1 MPRKKKFK
9 KSLSTLKPSKK
20 IRFQAPR
27 GTFDILPEEQKY
39 WERVRTI
46 IKQIVAAYGFSQ
58 IDTPIFEN
66 AQLFMRGT
74 GPFTDIVQKEMY
86 TLRTKGGDYLAL
98 RPEFTP
104 GIVRAYIEHGMK
116 SWPQP
121 VKLYSIGPVFRHEKP
136 QAGRYRQFHQFNLEI
151 IGEGGALND
160 VLIIQLVYLIF
171 KKLGIKGF
179 VFQVNSIGCPECRPD
194 YRKLLID
201 YYRKQRK
208 KLCRNCRER
217 LKVNPLRL
225 LDCKEEKCR
234 QLANNAPQIVDNL
247 CEECHNHFK
256 EVLECLDE
264 LGIPY
269 ILNSHLVRGL
279 DYYTKTV
286 FEIRLEDSSLLEL
299 GGGGRYDG
307 LVEILGGKPTPA
319 VGVACGLERVISI
332 LKSQDVKVGQ
342 EPSPRVFLVQLG
354 ELGRR
359 RSLKLFEELRSQGL
373 RVGEALSKG
382 SIKSQLKV
390 ADKLGVDIA
399 LILGQKE
406 ALENT
411 IIIRDMK
418 SGAQETVPIERMVK
432 EIKRRLR

>member
-1 MPRKKKFK
+1 M
-9 KSLSTLKPSKK
+9 
-20 IRFQAPR
+20 RFQAPR

-39 WERVRTI
+39 WERIRSTV
-46 IKQIVAAYGFSQ
+46 KQIVTAYGFLC

-66 AQLFMRGT
+66 SQLFMRGT
-74 GPFTDIVQKEMY
+74 GLFTDIVQKEMY
-86 TLRTKGGDYLAL
+86 TFRTKGGDYLVL

-121 VKLYSIGPVFRHEKP
+121 IKLFSIGPVFRHEKP
-136 QAGRYRQFHQFNLEI
+136 QAGRFRQFHQFNLEI

-160 VLIIQLVYLIF
+160 VLLIQLVFLIF

-179 VFQVNSIGCPECRPD
+179 TLQINSIGCSQCRPD

-208 KLCRNCRER
+208 KLCRHCQER
-217 LKVNPLRL
+217 LKLNPLRL

-234 QLANNAPQIVDNL
+234 QLANNAPQVIDHL
-247 CEECHNHFK
+247 CEECHAHFK
-256 EVLECLDE
+256 EVLESLDE
-264 LGIPY
+264 LGLPY
-269 ILNSHLVRGL
+269 ILNFHLVRGL

-286 FEIRLEDSSLLEL
+286 FEFRLEGQNPIEL
-299 GGGGRYDG
+299 AGGGRYDG
-307 LVEILGGKPTPA
+307 LVELLGGKPTPA
-319 VGVACGLERVISI
+319 VGVAGGIERAISA

-342 EPSPRVFLVQLG
+342 ESSPRIFLVQLG
-354 ELGRR
+354 ELSRR
-359 RSLKLFEELRSQGL
+359 RSLKLFEELRNKGL
-373 RVGEALSKG
+373 KVAEALGKD

-390 ADKLGVDIA
+390 ADKLGADIA
-399 LILGQKE
+399 LILGQRE
-406 ALENT
+406 ALENS

-418 SGAQETVPIERMVK
+418 SGAQETVPIERVVK
-432 EIKRRLR
+432 EIKRRLK